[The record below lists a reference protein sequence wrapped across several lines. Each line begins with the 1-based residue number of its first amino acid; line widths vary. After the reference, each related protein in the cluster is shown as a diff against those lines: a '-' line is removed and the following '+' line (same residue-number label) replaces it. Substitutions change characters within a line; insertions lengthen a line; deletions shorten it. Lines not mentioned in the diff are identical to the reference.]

1 MNRLQKLL
9 AIALLTICCQMS
21 AEPVTR
27 QQAQEKAKAFLLEK
41 GKMLSTSGIG
51 HASSKKQMA
60 ARATEPYY
68 VFNVEDEGG
77 FVLVSGDDRTIP
89 ILGYA
94 DSGTFDEEDI
104 PENMQGWLEEYERQI
119 AFLQENDIDAGSSVL
134 ARVPSSVQTAVS
146 PLLSSTWGQG
156 APYNY
161 SCPVYGDWRCV
172 TGCAATA
179 MAQVMYYYRYPSATT
194 AVIPGYT
201 TNNDL
206 AIEVPAID
214 ISAIDWDNMLPG
226 YNNVESTD
234 IQKKAI
240 ADLMAMCGSAVK
252 MMYAPNASG
261 AYSYSVPEA
270 LVKYF
275 GYNKGLRHLYRSAFH
290 KEEWEGMLYDEI
302 NGGHP
307 VLYYGQS
314 TGGGHAFVI
323 DGYDENG
330 YFHVNWGWYG
340 RNDGYFLL
348 SILNPYDTSGIGS
361 SSSADGYSLNQ
372 YMIVDVRPDAG
383 GTPDRVL
390 SIYEI
395 SAGQTTFT
403 RTSAE
408 EDFCD
413 IPISYYIQNNGTT
426 GKFDLGL
433 GIFDLAGIM
442 QAEAYVAGLDFTEPG
457 DAIRFTRNASFGKGL
472 ADGTYRVKALSREYQ
487 STEWFVDYGSNTCYL
502 TATVSGNTLTFGN
515 PVTELTGTITFPVP
529 AEIGKT
535 ATGIAEITN
544 TGSDFNGDLY
554 LFIDGH
560 YCIGENFE
568 VAAGTSNTWSFDF
581 MLKQPGEHT
590 LTVASAKRW
599 DEESKEYVVKTV
611 VASTTIHIDGI
622 ILETELVVANGTSDF
637 KVEGNI
643 IKFSATVKNVSS
655 QTFED
660 KASMT
665 LYRKEGSMTY
675 WRSQSKSITLGPQES
690 QVLEFEFSDLM
701 TGGIYYGYI
710 EYHAGNNIWNNEAST
725 EDYTVVLVSPN
736 IEFADAEVKRI
747 CVENWDANGDGEL
760 SEVEAAAV
768 MSLENVFRGN
778 RNITSF
784 NEFQYFTGVEELEPS
799 EFWYCNNL
807 WAIMFPES
815 LNKIGELAFQNC
827 ESLES
832 ITLPSSVSE
841 LPFGVFAQCYSLINV
856 NLPLSMTTIGV
867 ASFANCTSLKSIA
880 IPSSVTSLSSLVFQT
895 CTSLSDVILPSS
907 LKSIGDYSFSY
918 CTNLK
923 QIELPAQLE
932 MLGDGVFYGCSQL
945 QSMFIPKNVKE
956 IGDWQFSYCENLK
969 TLSVSSDNP
978 IFYSINNCILGD
990 MNNIGIVGYGCAGST
1005 IPTIPKVKQIG
1016 MYAFEEVTGMKK
1028 IVIPDNIVAIGKQ
1041 AFDQCTDLETITI
1054 GKNVTLIQN
1063 FAFCRN
1069 TNLKQVYALNPI
1081 PVEINDNV
1089 FHTQIVWNEDGSF
1102 NTSKDFTTATLYV
1115 PSGSKEAYQQA
1126 DGWKN
1131 FQNIVEIL
1139 FGDVNGDESV
1149 TIADAVAIVNRVL
1162 ERPSEAFDEVA
1173 ADVNGDGSINIA
1185 DAIAI
1190 VNIIL
1195 NRVP

>member
-1 MNRLQKLL
+1 MNSLL
-9 AIALLTICCQMS
+9 PAFAAVVMLALCGSMS
-21 AEPVTR
+21 AAPVTR
-27 QQAQEKAKAFLLEK
+27 QQAQERAKAFLLEK

-60 ARATEPYY
+60 VRTTEPYY
-68 VFNVEDEGG
+68 VFNVENDGG

-104 PENMQGWLEEYERQI
+104 PENLQGWLEEYERQI
-119 AFLQENDIDAGSSVL
+119 AYLQENDIAAGSSVL
-134 ARVPSSVQTAVS
+134 AKVPSTVQSAVS

-156 APYNY
+156 APYNN
-161 SCPVYGDWRCV
+161 SCPVYEVWRCV
-172 TGCAATA
+172 TGCVATA
-179 MAQVMYYYRYPSATT
+179 MAQVMYYYGYPSATT

-234 IQKKAI
+234 IQKKAV

-372 YMIVDVRPDAG
+372 YMIVDVRPDTG

-413 IPISYYIQNNGTT
+413 IPISCYIANNGTT
-426 GKFDLGL
+426 GQYDVGLGL
-433 GIFDLAGIM
+433 FDQAGVMLEDAYIGGI
-442 QAEAYVAGLDFTEPG
+442 EFTEPG
-457 DAIRFTRNASFGKGL
+457 DNIQFTRNVSFGKGL
-472 ADGTYRVKALSREYQ
+472 ADGTYRVKALSRAYQ
-487 STEWFVDYGSNTCYL
+487 STEWHTDYGSNTYYL
-502 TATVSGNTLTFGN
+502 TAIISGNTLTFVN
-515 PVTELTGTITFPVP
+515 PVTMLTGTISLLSP
-529 AEIGKT
+529 AEIGST
-535 ATGIAEITN
+535 ATGVAEITN
-544 TGSDFNGDLY
+544 QGTDFNGDLY

-560 YCIGENFE
+560 YCFGENFE
-568 VAAGTSNTWSFDF
+568 VAAGATNTWSFDF

-599 DEESKEYVVKTV
+599 DEESKEYVVKTA
-611 VASTTIHIDGI
+611 VASTTIYIDGI
-622 ILETELVVANGTSDF
+622 ILETELTVANGTSDF
-637 KVEGNI
+637 KVEGDK

-660 KASMT
+660 KARLV
-665 LYRKEGSMTY
+665 LYRREGGLSY
-675 WRSQSKSITLGPQES
+675 GSSQSKSIILGPQES

-710 EYHAGNNIWNNEAST
+710 EYHAGNNIWNNEATT
-725 EDYTVVLVSPN
+725 EDYTVVPVSPT

-747 CVENWDANGDGEL
+747 CVENWDANGDGEM

-768 MSLENVFRGN
+768 NDIGRAFYHST
-778 RNITSF
+778 ITSF
-784 NEFQYFTGVEELEPS
+784 DEFVYFTG
-799 EFWYCNNL
+799 
-807 WAIMFPES
+807 
-815 LNKIGELAFQNC
+815 
-827 ESLES
+827 LES
-832 ITLPSSVSE
+832 IPNYAFAGCSNLTSIIIPKGVNDLGDYHPLAACPVLLSISVDEENTTYDSRDNCNGIIETATNTLVKGTQGMTIPASVTAIG
-841 LPFGVFAQCYSLINV
+841 PIAFAGYTE
-856 NLPLSMTTIGV
+856 MTGITIPNQV
-867 ASFANCTSLKSIA
+867 KSIGIQA
-880 IPSSVTSLSSLVFQT
+880 FWDCQSLQSIHIPGSVTSIDKEVFVNCLNLAVITVDATNPVYDSRDNCNAIIETATNTLVEGCNGTVVPASVEHIGECAFGARQFLE
-895 CTSLSDVILPSS
+895 SIALPDH
-907 LKSIGDYSFSY
+907 LRSIGVNAFWF
-918 CTNLK
+918 CHTMK
-923 QIELPAQLE
+923 
-932 MLGDGVFYGCSQL
+932 
-945 QSMFIPKNVKE
+945 
-956 IGDWQFSYCENLK
+956 
-969 TLSVSSDNP
+969 
-978 IFYSINNCILGD
+978 
-990 MNNIGIVGYGCAGST
+990 
-1005 IPTIPKVKQIG
+1005 KVKIPASVQTIG
-1016 MYAFEEVTGMKK
+1016 EYAFEDCLDVTEVYSY
-1028 IVIPDNIVAIGKQ
+1028 I
-1041 AFDQCTDLETITI
+1041 
-1054 GKNVTLIQN
+1054 KN
-1063 FAFCRN
+1063 
-1069 TNLKQVYALNPI
+1069 P
-1081 PVEINDNV
+1081 PSINDNV
-1089 FHTQIVWNEDGSF
+1089 FGMNYDRDVPVDSYF
-1102 NTSKDFTTATLYV
+1102 STATLYV
-1115 PSGSKEAYQQA
+1115 PKGSKEAYQHA

-1131 FQNIVEIL
+1131 FKNIVEIL
-1139 FGDVNGDESV
+1139 FGDVNGDKNV
-1149 TIADAVAIVNRVL
+1149 TIADAAAVVNKVL
-1162 ERPSEAFDEVA
+1162 GQSSEDFDEVA
-1173 ADVNGDGSINIA
+1173 ADVNGDGSISIA
-1185 DAIAI
+1185 DALAI

-1195 NRVP
+1195 GKVP

>member
-9 AIALLTICCQMS
+9 AITLLTTCCQMS

-51 HASSKKQMA
+51 HASSKKRMA

-68 VFNVEDEGG
+68 VFNVEGEGG

-94 DSGTFDEEDI
+94 DSGTFDEENI

-119 AFLQENDIDAGSSVL
+119 SFLQENDIDAGSSVL

-156 APYNY
+156 APYNN
-161 SCPVYGDWRCV
+161 SCPVYEVWRCV
-172 TGCAATA
+172 TGCVATA
-179 MAQVMYYYRYPSATT
+179 MAQVMYYYGYPSATT

-234 IQKKAI
+234 IQKKAV

-372 YMIVDVRPDAG
+372 YMIVDVRPDTG

-390 SIYEI
+390 SIYDI

-426 GKFDLGL
+426 GRFDLGL
-433 GIFDLAGIM
+433 GIFDQAGIM
-442 QAEAYVAGLDFTEPG
+442 QAEAYVAGLEFTEAG

-515 PVTELTGTITFPVP
+515 PVTELTGTISLPNP

-560 YCIGENFE
+560 YCIGEYFE
-568 VAAGTSNTWSFDF
+568 VAAGATNTWSFDF

-622 ILETELVVANGTSDF
+622 ILETELTVANGTSDF
-637 KVEGNI
+637 QVEGDKI
-643 IKFSATVKNVSS
+643 VFSATVKNVSS

-660 KASMT
+660 DARLV
-665 LYRKEGSMTY
+665 LYRREGGLSY
-675 WRSQSKSITLGPQES
+675 GHSQSKSITLGPQES
-690 QVLEFEFSDLM
+690 QDLEFEFGDLI

-768 MSLENVFRGN
+768 NDIGRAFYHST
-778 RNITSF
+778 ITSF
-784 NEFQYFTGVEELEPS
+784 DEFVYFTGLESIPNYAFAGCSNLTSIIIPKGVNDLGDYHPLAACPVLLSISVDEENTTYDSRDNCNGIIETATNTLVKGTQGMTIPASVTAIGPIAFAGYTEMTGITIPNQVKSIGIQAFWDCQSLQSIHIPGSVTSIDKEVFVNCLNLAVITVDAANPVYDSRDNCNAIIKTATNTLVEG
-799 EFWYCNNL
+799 CNGTVVP
-807 WAIMFPES
+807 ASVEH
-815 LNKIGELAFQNC
+815 IGECAFGARQF
-827 ESLES
+827 LES
-832 ITLPSSVSE
+832 ITLPDHLRSIGVNAFWFCHTMKKVKIPASV
-841 LPFGVFAQCYSLINV
+841 Q
-856 NLPLSMTTIGV
+856 TIG
-867 ASFANCTSLKSIA
+867 
-880 IPSSVTSLSSLVFQT
+880 
-895 CTSLSDVILPSS
+895 
-907 LKSIGDYSFSY
+907 
-918 CTNLK
+918 
-923 QIELPAQLE
+923 E
-932 MLGDGVFYGCSQL
+932 
-945 QSMFIPKNVKE
+945 
-956 IGDWQFSYCENLK
+956 
-969 TLSVSSDNP
+969 
-978 IFYSINNCILGD
+978 
-990 MNNIGIVGYGCAGST
+990 
-1005 IPTIPKVKQIG
+1005 
-1016 MYAFEEVTGMKK
+1016 YAFEDCLDVTEVYSY
-1028 IVIPDNIVAIGKQ
+1028 I
-1041 AFDQCTDLETITI
+1041 
-1054 GKNVTLIQN
+1054 KN
-1063 FAFCRN
+1063 
-1069 TNLKQVYALNPI
+1069 P
-1081 PVEINDNV
+1081 PSINDNV
-1089 FHTQIVWNEDGSF
+1089 FGMNYEDGIPVDSYF
-1102 NTSKDFTTATLYV
+1102 STATLYV
-1115 PSGSKEAYQQA
+1115 PKGCKEAYQNT

-1139 FGDVNGDESV
+1139 FGDVNGDENV

-1173 ADVNGDGSINIA
+1173 ADVNGDGSISIA
-1185 DAIAI
+1185 DALAI

-1195 NRVP
+1195 GRVP